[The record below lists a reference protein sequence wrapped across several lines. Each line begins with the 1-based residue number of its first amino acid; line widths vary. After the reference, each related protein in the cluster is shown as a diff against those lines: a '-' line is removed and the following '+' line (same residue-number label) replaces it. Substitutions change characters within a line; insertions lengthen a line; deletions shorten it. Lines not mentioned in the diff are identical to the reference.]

1 MYPGALILC
10 ALKFRHARGR
20 DPQPRRFGGIGV
32 ELFRHFCKFDSP
44 SHLEAPF
51 A

>member
-1 MYPGALILC
+1 MCPEAPLLC

-20 DPQPRRFGGIGV
+20 DPQPRRFGGSET

>member
-1 MYPGALILC
+1 MCPEAPLLC
-10 ALKFRHARGR
+10 ALKLWHARGR
-20 DPQPRRFGGIGV
+20 DPQPRRFGGSEA

>member
-1 MYPGALILC
+1 MYPGAPLLC
-10 ALKFRHARGR
+10 AMKFWHARGR
-20 DPQPRRFGGIGV
+20 DPQPRSFGGIGV

>member
-1 MYPGALILC
+1 MYLVAPLLC
-10 ALKFRHARGR
+10 ALKFWQARGR
-20 DPQPRRFGGIGV
+20 GPQPRRFGGIGV
-32 ELFRHFCKFDSP
+32 QLFRHFCKFDSP

>member
-1 MYPGALILC
+1 MYPAAPLLC

-20 DPQPRRFGGIGV
+20 DPQPRRFGGIGG

>member
-10 ALKFRHARGR
+10 ALKFRHVRGR
-20 DPQPRRFGGIGV
+20 DPQPRRCGGIGG
-32 ELFRHFCKFDSP
+32 ELFRLFCKFDSP